1 MHLLKQLQSRTLRST
16 DMYFNGI
23 MSAHSCSLHMVYMS
37 TSLSLAKGC
46 WSSARIVMADTTTS
60 FPLNT
65 DARMPERFNKS
76 ISEVFVPCNH
86 AHPLCVQVTACC
98 PIRDRFCLL
107 FVLYTHTHIYKCVCV
122 TMLFIA
128 FLSYPKR
135 GTSRMFA
142 ELITFWV
149 WTLQ

>member
-1 MHLLKQLQSRTLRST
+1 
-16 DMYFNGI
+16 

-46 WSSARIVMADTTTS
+46 WSSARIVIANATTS

-107 FVLYTHTHIYKCVCV
+107 FVLYTHTYIQVCMCKNAIYSFSKLPQAWNLQNVRRTHHILGLLLCD
-122 TMLFIA
+122 T
-128 FLSYPKR
+128 
-135 GTSRMFA
+135 
-142 ELITFWV
+142 